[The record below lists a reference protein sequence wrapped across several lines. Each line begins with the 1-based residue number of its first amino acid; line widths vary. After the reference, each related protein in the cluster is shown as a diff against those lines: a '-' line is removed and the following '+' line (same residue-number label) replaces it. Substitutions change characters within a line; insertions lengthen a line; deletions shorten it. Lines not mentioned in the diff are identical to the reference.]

1 MGHRKIVTA
10 LPLHAA
16 PGAPRSPEQGPA
28 LEAAYG
34 GLNFGATPPFDFDG
48 VTLRVFPLRA
58 RLDRLQRFVDGYVN
72 LIPREAGYF
81 RAFLPYVYLMVINYG
96 RMSIDAENLG
106 WVSQHEVTF
115 SVPLEWYREQGGRL
129 VFQDWAYISP
139 FIYVDNELSM
149 KTGREVYGWPKV
161 MAWPGAEMS
170 AWMEKSPAAPTR
182 LVRVSTSLF
191 PQAYA
196 GLRGERRPLLEVE
209 CTGSEQAGMQW
220 PPDLESSWLPWVALP
235 NALKGST
242 QLLGD
247 SVELLKGLGLLHHQE
262 GAGAVA
268 WAKMLAQLGRQL
280 NPYKPQ
286 LYFNTLNLKQFR
298 DAARPELACY
308 QSLTNARMELRRY
321 NRGGPLGGL
330 QVLQGDVSGSYRIRL
345 HDHPLQPIMD
355 SLGLEVAGSEGPE
368 SARIYTLR
376 PVLPFWLDVDMRY
389 GLGETLA
396 WRTADSPHWR
406 YPGAPP
412 HSEPSTVSPAHY
424 NTRGGGAMQEIAGP
438 YEFLNTTL
446 RVLPLLADR
455 QRLQTFCDGW
465 LNQPLAGQGFHLE
478 PWGEH
483 VFLVATSYE
492 EMFSPANN
500 VGWWAEREVTFLIP
514 VKEYAVGPGGER
526 RLRGVALVPAF
537 AYMDSSMAAITR
549 SEVSGVPTEQATLES
564 PPDKWMGEAGPSERT
579 LQPLLCLKTLVL
591 PALGEGQKAQ
601 ERVLLEIHEGE
612 PQGVSDEHQRLVTTN
627 WGERLRR
634 MVDQCNLGT
643 EPDPQRVAQA
653 VDDGLLLALEPLARR
668 TPLKLLTLKQ
678 FRDVEDP
685 NEACYQALIETHQSL
700 QEVYDLR
707 EIESPLMVRL
717 HHYPSM
723 PVAELLGLV
732 PVSLSAQGGSMV
744 YNLQPVRPF
753 WMKVSMRVDTG
764 RTLLWRANGEDW
776 KPGVGQGLD
785 RPCYLDSGAGPGQLS
800 RELLRAL
807 DGDMPQRLR
816 LRVQRWH
823 ERSQQAEPLSLE
835 SAREAME
842 RVSPHTLLERVL
854 SREWEHWG
862 QPRWYQALLRL
873 KNQLSYSSGDSEAEL
888 ENIEDFLDDVRNQT
902 RRKEVAREVERA
914 QEALRQAR
922 PDPYRGAPQAAPQ
935 IPDLL
940 QNLLKLLRASH
951 WGPRLLSGEQD
962 PEAHQQ
968 LIWRLCQGYQ
978 KPDHCVPADVLAGT
992 WLRSE
997 HYWTDKD
1004 SRKWYVGLPPVLGQR

>member
-10 LPLHAA
+10 LPIHAA
-16 PGAPRSPEQGPA
+16 PGTPRSPESDPA
-28 LEAAYG
+28 LKAAYG
-34 GLNFGATPPFDFDG
+34 GLDFGATPPFDFDG

-58 RLDRLQRFVDGYVN
+58 RLDRLQRFVDGYAN
-72 LIPREAGYF
+72 LLPREAGYF
-81 RAFLPYVYLMVINYG
+81 RAFMPYVYLMVINYG

-115 SVPLEWYREQGGRL
+115 SVPLEWYRERGGRL

-149 KTGREVYGWPKV
+149 KTGREVYGWPKI

-170 AWMEKSPAAPTR
+170 AWMEQSPAAPSR

-191 PQAYA
+191 PEAYA
-196 GLRGERRPLLEVE
+196 GMRSERRPLLEVE
-209 CTGSEQAGMQW
+209 YTGSEQAGMQW
-220 PPDLESSWLPWVALP
+220 PPDLEASWLPWVALP

-247 SVELLKGLGLLHHQE
+247 YVALLKGLGLLRHQE
-262 GAGAVA
+262 GSGAA
-268 WAKMLAQLGRQL
+268 TWAKMLAQLGRQL
-280 NPYKPQ
+280 YPYDPRI
-286 LYFNTLNLKQFR
+286 YFNTLNLKQFR

-345 HDHPLQPIMD
+345 YDHPLQPIMD
-355 SLGLEVAGSEGPE
+355 SLGLEVAGSEGPD
-368 SARIYTLR
+368 SARIHTLQ

-406 YPGAPP
+406 YPGARPQP
-412 HSEPSTVSPAHY
+412 QPTPVSPARY
-424 NTRGGGAMQEIAGP
+424 NTLGGGATQEIAGP
-438 YEFLNTTL
+438 YEFLNATL

-455 QRLQTFCDGW
+455 QRLQAFCNGW
-465 LNQPLAGQGFHLE
+465 FNQPLAGQGFHLE

-492 EMFSPANN
+492 EMASPANN
-500 VGWWAEREVTFLIP
+500 VGWWAEREATFLVP
-514 VKEYAVGPGGER
+514 VKEYAVGPEGGR

-537 AYMDSSMAAITR
+537 AYTDSSMAAITR
-549 SEVSGVPTEQATLES
+549 SEVSGVPMEQAVLES
-564 PPDKWMGEAGPSERT
+564 PPDKWMGEAGPSEST

-591 PALGEGQKAQ
+591 PALGEGQRAR

-612 PQGVSDEHQRLVTTN
+612 PPRVSDEQQRLVATS
-627 WGERLRR
+627 WGERLRHL
-634 MVDQCNLGT
+634 VDQCNLDTAPGS
-643 EPDPQRVAQA
+643 ERVAQGME
-653 VDDGLLLALEPLARR
+653 DGLLLALELLARR

-685 NEACYQALIETHQSL
+685 NEACYQALIETRQSL
-700 QEVYDLR
+700 QDVYDLR
-707 EIESPLMVRL
+707 EMEGPLAVRV

-732 PVSLSAQGGSMV
+732 PMSVSAQGGSMV

-764 RTLLWRANGEDW
+764 RTLLWRANGEGW
-776 KPGVGQGLD
+776 KPGVEEGLG
-785 RPCYLDSGAGPGQLS
+785 RPCYLDSEAGPGQLS
-800 RELLRAL
+800 RELLEAL
-807 DGDMPQRLR
+807 DGDVPQRLR
-816 LRVQRWH
+816 LRVQRWQ
-823 ERSQQAEPLSLE
+823 EQSRQAEPLSLE
-835 SAREAME
+835 SAREAVE
-842 RVSPHTLLERVL
+842 RVSPHMLLARVL

-862 QPRWYQALLRL
+862 EPRWYQALLRL
-873 KNQLSYSSGDSEAEL
+873 RDQLSYSRDDPAAEL
-888 ENIEDFLDDVRNQT
+888 ENIEDFLEHVRNQT
-902 RRKEVAREVERA
+902 RRTEVARAVEQA
-914 QEALRQAR
+914 QEALAQAR
-922 PDPYRGAPQAAPQ
+922 SVEQYRGAQVAAQ

-940 QNLLKLLRASH
+940 QKLLELLRSSH
-951 WGPRLLSGEQD
+951 WGPRLLSGAQD

-968 LIWRLCQGYQ
+968 LVWRLCQGYQ
-978 KPDHCVPADVLAGT
+978 KPDHCVPASVLAGT
-992 WLRSE
+992 WPRSE
-997 HYWTDKD
+997 HYWTDED
-1004 SRKWYVGLPPVLGQR
+1004 GRKWYVGLPPVLDRK

>member
-10 LPLHAA
+10 LPIHAT
-16 PGAPRSPEQGPA
+16 PGAPRSPEKDPA

-34 GLNFGATPPFDFDG
+34 GLSFGAAPPFDFDG

-58 RLDRLQRFVDGYVN
+58 RLERLQRFVDGYAN

-81 RAFLPYVYLMVINYG
+81 RAFMPYVYLMVINYG

-115 SVPLEWYREQGGRL
+115 SLPLEWYREQGGRL

-149 KTGREVYGWPKV
+149 KTGREVYGWPKI

-170 AWMEKSPAAPTR
+170 AWMEQSPAAPSR

-191 PQAYA
+191 PEAYA
-196 GLRGERRPLLEVE
+196 GLRSERRPLLEVE
-209 CTGSEQAGMQW
+209 CTSTEQAGLQW
-220 PPDLESSWLPWVALP
+220 PPDLEASWLPWVALP

-242 QLLGD
+242 QLWGD
-247 SVELLKGLGLLHHQE
+247 CVELLKGLGLLRQQE
-262 GAGAVA
+262 GADTAA
-268 WAKMLAQLGRQL
+268 WRKMLAQLGRQL
-280 NPYKPQ
+280 NPYAPR
-286 LYFNTLNLKQFR
+286 LSFNTLNLKQFR

-330 QVLQGDVSGSYRIRL
+330 QVMQGDVSGGYRIRL
-345 HDHPLQPIMD
+345 HDHPLQPIIN
-355 SLGLEVAGSEGPE
+355 SLGLEVAGSEGPDN
-368 SARIYTLR
+368 ARIHTLQ

-396 WRTADSPHWR
+396 WRTSDSPHWR
-406 YPGAPP
+406 YPGALHRP
-412 HSEPSTVSPAHY
+412 EPTPVSPARY
-424 NTRGGGAMQEIAGP
+424 NTLGGGATQEIAGP
-438 YEFLNTTL
+438 YEFLNATV

-455 QRLQTFCDGW
+455 QRLQAFCESW
-465 LNQPLAGQGFHLE
+465 FNQPLAGQGIFLE

-492 EMFSPANN
+492 EMCSPANN
-500 VGWWAEREVTFLIP
+500 VGWWAEREVNFLIP
-514 VKEYAVGPGGER
+514 VKEYAVGAGGER

-537 AYMDSSMAAITR
+537 AYTDSSMAAITR
-549 SEVSGVPTEQATLES
+549 SEVSGVPTEQAVLES
-564 PPDKWMGEAGPSERT
+564 PPDKWMGGAGPSEQT
-579 LQPLLCLKTLVL
+579 LQPLLRVKTLVL
-591 PALGEGQKAQ
+591 PALGEGQKAR

-612 PQGVSDEHQRLVTTN
+612 PPGVSDEQQRLVATS

-634 MVDQCNLGT
+634 LVDQCNLGL
-643 EPDPQRVAQA
+643 ESDPRRVAQG
-653 VDDGLLLALEPLARR
+653 VDDGLLLSLEPLARR

-678 FRDVEDP
+678 FRDVENP
-685 NEACYQALIETHQSL
+685 NEACYQALVETHQSL
-700 QEVYDLR
+700 QDVYDLR
-707 EIESPLMVRL
+707 EIESPLVVKV

-732 PVSLSAQGGSMV
+732 PAAVSTEGGSMV

-764 RTLLWRANGEDW
+764 RTLLWRANGEGW
-776 KPGVGQGLD
+776 RSGIEQGLA
-785 RPCYLDSGAGPGQLS
+785 RPCYLDSEAGPGQLS
-800 RELLRAL
+800 RELLTAL
-807 DGDMPQRLR
+807 DRDMPQRLR
-816 LRVQRWH
+816 LRVQRWQ
-823 ERSQQAEPLSLE
+823 EQSRQAEPLSLE
-835 SAREAME
+835 SARQAVELAT
-842 RVSPHTLLERVL
+842 PHMILERVL

-873 KNQLSYSSGDSEAEL
+873 RDQLSYSRGDREAEL
-888 ENIEDFLDDVRNQT
+888 ENIEDFLENVRNRT
-902 RRKEVAREVERA
+902 RRVEVARAVDGA
-914 QEALRQAR
+914 QEALVEAR
-922 PDPYRGAPQAAPQ
+922 SAGQYRGAEAAPQ
-935 IPDLL
+935 IPGLL
-940 QNLLKLLRASH
+940 QKLLELLRASH

-968 LIWRLCQGYQ
+968 LVWRLCQGYQ
-978 KPDHCVPADVLAGT
+978 KPDHCVPANVLAGT
-992 WLRSE
+992 WPRSE
-997 HYWTDKD
+997 HYWTDED
-1004 SRKWYVGLPPVLGQR
+1004 GRKWYVGLPPVLGQQ